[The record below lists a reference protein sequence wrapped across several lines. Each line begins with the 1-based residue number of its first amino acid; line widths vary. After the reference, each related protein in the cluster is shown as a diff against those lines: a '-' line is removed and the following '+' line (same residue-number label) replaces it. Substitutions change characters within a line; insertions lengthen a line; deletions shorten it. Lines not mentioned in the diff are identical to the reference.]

1 MTYNKLTQIKFEKIF
16 NYFYKYW
23 DYTSKRNTEY
33 SNIENVILTSLIFMH
48 LKIEWEAMG

>member
-33 SNIENVILTSLIFMH
+33 SEIEVLILTTLTFKD
-48 LKIEWEAMG
+48 LKIE

>member
-1 MTYNKLTQIKFEKIF
+1 MTYNKPTPMKFGKLF

-33 SNIENVILTSLIFMH
+33 SEIEVLILTTLTFKH
-48 LKIEWEAMG
+48 LKIE